1 MENEAWHKDRDEA
14 EMQGKRIVEQAIPW
28 RGKKIQT
35 VGDRWYYLNM
45 LKVEVRLV
53 FRFAQETLRWWPD
66 VTDKTRV
73 MLVGGG
79 LGRLNVPYPEDTTGE
94 RREEIRLRKAWIESG
109 PRERLYFRIGYG
121 LWTDVLAIDKD
132 SFKRVWWEEVDN
144 TGEGCAR

>member
-1 MENEAWHKDRDEA
+1 MENEAWPKDHYEA

-73 MLVGGG
+73 MLVSDGV
-79 LGRLNVPYPEDTTGE
+79 GRLVVPDPRGAIDGE
-94 RREEIRLRKAWIESG
+94 KIELRKAWIKSG
-109 PRERLYFRIGYG
+109 PQERLYFRLGYG
-121 LWTDVLAIDKD
+121 VRTDVLAIDKG
-132 SFKRVWWEEVDN
+132 SFKRVSWEWE
-144 TGEGCAR
+144 TKQEG